1 MDLQSQHFSK
11 GLIDVV
17 TRALYVSIYFRETLY
32 EITKCIIS
40 CCFVLKIHWL
50 LGIVYYIIYHPE
62 EIESLIIAVECCIL
76 LGYIESVNFSQ
87 VSIRFYKFEL
97 TLPHLALL
105 ESGERCFH
113 RKIENYSAN
122 EC

>member
-1 MDLQSQHFSK
+1 MHLRWREGGSSE
-11 GLIDVV
+11 LIDVV
-17 TRALYVSIYFRETLY
+17 TRALYVSIYSGETLY
-32 EITKCIIS
+32 EITKYIIS

-76 LGYIESVNFSQ
+76 GYIESVNFSQ

-97 TLPHLALL
+97 LFSHSL
-105 ESGERCFH
+105 
-113 RKIENYSAN
+113 
-122 EC
+122 